1 MTATPESANATA
13 TGTAAGAGT
22 TTADGTATAPAAG
35 GTATATATAV
45 TEHIQ
50 VVEKNR
56 GALGLILTSLILS
69 MLMSSLGQMIFSTA
83 LPTIVGELG
92 GVQHMSWVITGFLL
106 AQTIALPIVGKV
118 GDMIGRKGLFLFG
131 ISSFIV
137 GSIIGALAQDMTL
150 LIVARAAQGLA
161 AGTLMVSSQAIMAEV
176 VSARERGKYMGLFG
190 AVFGLSSVLG
200 PVLGGWF
207 TDGPG
212 WRWGLWIN
220 VPLGLIALFFAWRY
234 LSLPKRPTTGDFDW
248 TGTAL
253 MIIATSSLILM
264 STWGGTQ
271 YAWSSPMILSLIA
284 ISAVAWF
291 LFVAVE
297 KRAKNPLVPMALF
310 ANRNFVLTTLAGFAM
325 GVGMFGTMAYLPTY
339 LQMVH
344 GMSPTLAGMMMI
356 PMMIG
361 MLGTSITVGWIIS
374 RTGHYKWYPVAG
386 MALVAAALG
395 LMSTLDPGTPTA
407 VIGGNLFL
415 MGFGLGLVMQVLV
428 LIVQNSFPVRVV
440 GTATAANN
448 FFRQIGGAV
457 GSSVVGAIFI
467 HRMRDLLIQ
476 RMPDGAR
483 FSPEAASTLT
493 PAILDSLPGP
503 IHDIVVSSYNDG
515 FTPVLLML
523 VPLMATA
530 AIILAFVREDKLKE
544 TVE

>member
-1 MTATPESANATA
+1 MTATS
-13 TGTAAGAGT
+13 
-22 TTADGTATAPAAG
+22 PAVA
-35 GTATATATAV
+35 
-45 TEHIQ
+45 EHTQI
-50 VVEKNR
+50 VEKNR
-56 GALGLILTSLILS
+56 GHLGLILAALILS

-92 GVQHMSWVITGFLL
+92 GVEHMSWVITGFLL
-106 AQTIALPIVGKV
+106 AQTIALPIVGKL

-131 ISSFIV
+131 ISAFIV

-150 LIVARAAQGLA
+150 LILARASQGLA

-234 LSLPKRPTTGDFDW
+234 LTLPKRPTTGDFDW
-248 TGTAL
+248 IGTAL
-253 MIIATSSLILM
+253 MVIATSSLILM

-271 YAWSSPMILSLIA
+271 YAWGSPMIISLIMTSA
-284 ISAVAWF
+284 IAWI

-297 KRAKNPLVPMALF
+297 KRAKNPLVPMKLF

-344 GMSPTLAGMMMI
+344 GMSPTRAGMMMI

-374 RTGHYKWYPVAG
+374 RTGHYKWYPAAG
-386 MALVAAALG
+386 MALVAVA
-395 LMSTLDPGTPTA
+395 
-407 VIGGNLFL
+407 LFL

-440 GTATAANN
+440 GTATASNN

-467 HRMRDLLIQ
+467 HRMQDLLAQ
-476 RMPDGAR
+476 RMPAGTD
-483 FSPEAASTLT
+483 FSAGDASTLT
-493 PAILDSLPGP
+493 PAILENLPGP
-503 IHDIVVSSYNDG
+503 IHDVVVGSYNDA

-523 VPLMATA
+523 VPLMVAA

>member
-1 MTATPESANATA
+1 MTATPESANTA
-13 TGTAAGAGT
+13 TTPSGESAMPAAASTGASAGT
-22 TTADGTATAPAAG
+22 STGAS
-35 GTATATATAV
+35 TAV
-45 TEHIQ
+45 TDHAQ
-50 VVEKNR
+50 VVEDNR
-56 GALGLILTSLILS
+56 SNLGLILAALILS

-92 GVQHMSWVITGFLL
+92 GVEHMSWVITGFLL
-106 AQTIALPIVGKV
+106 AQTIALPIVGKL

-131 ISSFIV
+131 ISMFIA
-137 GSIIGALAQDMTL
+137 GSIMGALAQGMTL
-150 LIVARAAQGLA
+150 LIIARAVQGLA

-190 AVFGLSSVLG
+190 ATFGLSSVLG

-220 VPLGLIALFFAWRY
+220 VPLGLVALIAAWRY
-234 LSLPKRPTTGDFDW
+234 LRLPKRPTTGDFDW
-248 TGTAL
+248 AGTAL

-271 YAWSSPMILSLIA
+271 YPWGSPMIISLIA
-284 ISAVAWF
+284 VSIVAWC
-291 LFVAVE
+291 LFVVVE

-374 RTGHYKWYPVAG
+374 RTGHYKWYPVVG
-386 MALVAAALG
+386 MALVATALG
-395 LMSTLDPGTPTA
+395 LMSTLNPGTPTA

-440 GTATAANN
+440 GTATASNN

-467 HRMRDLLIQ
+467 HRMQDLLAQ
-476 RMPDGAR
+476 RMPADAV

-493 PAILDSLPGP
+493 PAILESLPGP
-503 IHDIVVSSYNDG
+503 IHDVVVSSYNDG

-523 VPLMATA
+523 VPLMAAA

>member
-1 MTATPESANATA
+1 
-13 TGTAAGAGT
+13 
-22 TTADGTATAPAAG
+22 
-35 GTATATATAV
+35 
-45 TEHIQ
+45 
-50 VVEKNR
+50 
-56 GALGLILTSLILS
+56 
-69 MLMSSLGQMIFSTA
+69 
-83 LPTIVGELG
+83 
-92 GVQHMSWVITGFLL
+92 MSWVITGFLL
-106 AQTIALPIVGKV
+106 AQTIALPIVGKL
-118 GDMIGRKGLFLFG
+118 GDMIGRKGLFMFG
-131 ISSFIV
+131 IAAFIT

-220 VPLGLIALFFAWRY
+220 VPLGLIALFAAWRY
-234 LSLPKRPTTGDFDW
+234 LRLPTRPTTGDFDW
-248 TGTAL
+248 IGTAL
-253 MIIATSSLILM
+253 MIVATSSLILV

-271 YAWSSPMILSLIA
+271 YDWTSPMILSLIA
-284 ISAVAWF
+284 LSAVAWV
-291 LFVAVE
+291 LFVVVE
-297 KRAKNPLVPMALF
+297 KRAKNPLVPMSLF

-361 MLGTSITVGWIIS
+361 MLGTSISVGWIIS

-386 MALVAAALG
+386 MAFVAVALG
-395 LMSTLDPGTPTA
+395 LMSTLTPGTPIA
-407 VIGGNLFL
+407 FIGGNLFL

-428 LIVQNSFPVRVV
+428 LIVQNSFPLRVV
-440 GTATAANN
+440 GTATASNN
-448 FFRQIGGAV
+448 FFRQIGGAM
-457 GSSVVGAIFI
+457 GSSIVGAIFI
-467 HRMRDLLIQ
+467 HRMQGLLIE
-476 RMPDGAR
+476 RMPASAN
-483 FSPEAASTLT
+483 FTPEAASALT
-493 PAILDSLPGP
+493 PAILESLPGP
-503 IHDIVVSSYNDG
+503 IHDIVVSAYNDG
-515 FTPVLLML
+515 FTPVLMML
-523 VPLMATA
+523 VPLMVAS

>member
-1 MTATPESANATA
+1 MTATS
-13 TGTAAGAGT
+13 
-22 TTADGTATAPAAG
+22 PAVA
-35 GTATATATAV
+35 
-45 TEHIQ
+45 EHTQI
-50 VVEKNR
+50 VEKNR
-56 GALGLILTSLILS
+56 GHLGLILAALILS

-92 GVQHMSWVITGFLL
+92 GVEHMSWVITGFLL
-106 AQTIALPIVGKV
+106 AQTIALPIVGKL

-131 ISSFIV
+131 ISAFIV

-150 LIVARAAQGLA
+150 LILARASQGLA
-161 AGTLMVSSQAIMAEV
+161 AGTLMVSSPAIMAEV

-234 LSLPKRPTTGDFDW
+234 LTLPKRPTTGDFDW
-248 TGTAL
+248 IGTAL
-253 MIIATSSLILM
+253 MVIATSSLILM

-271 YAWSSPMILSLIA
+271 YAWGSPMIISLIMTSA
-284 ISAVAWF
+284 IAWI

-297 KRAKNPLVPMALF
+297 KRAKNPLVPMKLF

-374 RTGHYKWYPVAG
+374 RTGHYKWYPAAG
-386 MALVAAALG
+386 MALVAVALF
-395 LMSTLDPGTPTA
+395 LMSTLTPGTPA
-407 VIGGNLFL
+407 SLIGGNLFL

-440 GTATAANN
+440 GTATASNN

-467 HRMRDLLIQ
+467 HRMQDLLAQ
-476 RMPDGAR
+476 RMPAGTD
-483 FSPEAASTLT
+483 FSAGDASTLT
-493 PAILDSLPGP
+493 PAILENLPGP
-503 IHDIVVSSYNDG
+503 IHDVVVGSYNDA

-523 VPLMATA
+523 VPLMVAA

>member
-1 MTATPESANATA
+1 MVTPSNPAANPAM
-13 TGTAAGAGT
+13 
-22 TTADGTATAPAAG
+22 APAAK
-35 GTATATATAV
+35 ATTDATAV
-45 TEHIQ
+45 KAHET
-50 VVEKNR
+50 VVAENR
-56 GALGLILTSLILS
+56 GHLGLIFAALILS

-92 GVQHMSWVITGFLL
+92 GVDHMSWVITGFLL
-106 AQTIALPIVGKV
+106 LQTIALPIAGKL
-118 GDMIGRKGLFLFG
+118 GDMIGRKGLFMFG
-131 ISSFIV
+131 IFAFIV
-137 GSIIGALAQDMTL
+137 GSILGAIAQDMTL
-150 LIVARAAQGLA
+150 LIIARSVQGMA

-176 VSARERGKYMGLFG
+176 VSARERGKYMGMFG

-220 VPLGLIALFFAWRY
+220 VPLGLIALVAAWRY
-234 LSLPKRPTTGDFDW
+234 LRLPKRPTTGDFDW
-248 TGTAL
+248 IGTAL
-253 MIIATSSLILM
+253 MVIATSSLILM

-271 YAWSSPMILSLIA
+271 YAWGSPMIISLIMTSA
-284 ISAVAWF
+284 IAWI

-297 KRAKNPLVPMALF
+297 KRAKNPLVPMKLF

-374 RTGHYKWYPVAG
+374 RTGHYKWYPAAG
-386 MALVAAALG
+386 MALVAVALF
-395 LMSTLDPGTPTA
+395 LMSTLTPGTPA
-407 VIGGNLFL
+407 SLIGGNLFL

-440 GTATAANN
+440 GTATASNN

-467 HRMRDLLIQ
+467 HRMQDLLAQ
-476 RMPDGAR
+476 RMPAGTD
-483 FSPEAASTLT
+483 FSAGDASRLT
-493 PAILDSLPGP
+493 PAILENLPGP
-503 IHDIVVSSYNDG
+503 IHDVVVGSYNDA

-523 VPLMATA
+523 VPLMLAA
-530 AIILAFVREDKLKE
+530 AIILAFVREDTLKE